1 MGLACA
7 LGLTACLSF
16 GGHRFTAEDAV
27 AILDECEQIKGL
39 PLATF
44 VEHPASNYGDI
55 RAAWRANLG
64 ALAGRSLE
72 EKGLRLD
79 WLQSPAERKGAWLRT
94 CRQFE
99 VAFYDRSRGWS
110 HLEKWPW

>member
-1 MGLACA
+1 MGLACV

-16 GGHRFTAEDAV
+16 GGHQFTAEDAV
-27 AILDECEQIKGL
+27 AILDECEQIKEFPL
-39 PLATF
+39 PTF
-44 VEHPASNYGDI
+44 MDHPASDYTDA

-64 ALAGRSLE
+64 VLAGRSLE
-72 EKGLRLD
+72 EKGLTLD
-79 WLQSPAERKGAWLRT
+79 WPQSLGGRKVAWLRT

-99 VAFYDRSRGWS
+99 IAFYDRGSGWS